1 MMRYQTIRD
10 IDLEANAMSNKT
22 KKKLS
27 TVISLIIEFFKF
39 RFVVLFCKFM
49 CQSLR
54 NKLITNTLKM
64 FLDNCVTI
72 SLSVQVN
79 FTRFNKNV
87 RSTTRYDRFILMKV
101 PLSYECEVG

>member
-1 MMRYQTIRD
+1 MQCPTRQR
-10 IDLEANAMSNKT
+10 
-22 KKKLS
+22 KLS
-27 TVISLIIEFFKF
+27 TIIEFFKF
-39 RFVVLFCKFM
+39 RFVLFCKFM

-54 NKLITNTLKM
+54 YKFVTNTLKM

-79 FTRFNKNV
+79 FTRCNKNV

-101 PLSYECEVG
+101 LLSYECEVG

>member
-1 MMRYQTIRD
+1 MQCPTRQRKNCPQLFLFQISIR
-10 IDLEANAMSNKT
+10 
-22 KKKLS
+22 
-27 TVISLIIEFFKF
+27 FF
-39 RFVVLFCKFM
+39 KFM

-54 NKLITNTLKM
+54 YKLITNTLKM

-72 SLSVQVN
+72 SLCVQVN
-79 FTRFNKNV
+79 FTKNV